1 MLYDRSTLHTYL
13 SALKTKII
21 SFKTSK
27 NMLHKSLYYS
37 TFILWKVTSVPYRF
51 LFNPEYRSLILLKH
65 FKAQHVHQISNYTAY
80 NRYPDLFLTSKRLI
94 GGKKNIKILSFGC
107 STGEEAYTLREY
119 FPDALIIGVDI
130 NKHNIQKAI
139 SKNHDPKIIF
149 SYDIE
154 KTIQDNGPFDII
166 FALAVL
172 QRTQNRYECTYDS
185 SHIYPF
191 NKFNTQITQLNCY
204 LKSNGIF
211 AIDFADYLFEDTDV
225 ASQYHALK
233 GSHNVISDRLM
244 FKANNQRMKNNVLL
258 HRVFIKK

>member
-1 MLYDRSTLHTYL
+1 MLVSLHTYL
-13 SALKTKII
+13 SLLKAKIT

-27 NMLHKSLYYS
+27 NILHKSLYYS

-51 LFNPEYRSLILLKH
+51 LFSAEYRSLILLKY
-65 FKAQHVHQISNYTAY
+65 FKGQYVHQVSNYTAY
-80 NRYPDLFLTSKRLI
+80 NRYPDIFYKIKELI
-94 GGKKNIKILSFGC
+94 GNKKNIKILSFGC
-107 STGEEAYTLREY
+107 STGEEVYTLREY
-119 FPDALIIGVDI
+119 FPDAMIIGVDI

-139 SKNHDPKIIF
+139 SKNNDPKIIF
-149 SYDIE
+149 SYNIDE
-154 KTIQDNGPFDII
+154 TIQNNGPFDII

-172 QRTQNRYECTYDS
+172 QRTQNRHESTYDS

-191 NKFNTQITQLNCY
+191 NKFNKQITQLNCY

-258 HRVFIKK
+258 HRIFLKK